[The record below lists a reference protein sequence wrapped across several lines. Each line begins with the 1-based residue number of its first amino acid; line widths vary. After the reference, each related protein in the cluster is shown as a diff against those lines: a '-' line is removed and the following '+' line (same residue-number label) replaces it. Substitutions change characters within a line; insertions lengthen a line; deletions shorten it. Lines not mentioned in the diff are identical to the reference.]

1 MTETEGDGIIDSE
14 VAAMMLGVSKDA
26 VRMMVM
32 RGKITPTGRHG
43 RRNAFRLQDVVAL
56 QTRRTKKK
64 KSE

>member
-32 RGKITPTGRHG
+32 RKKITPLGRQG
-43 RRNAFRLQDVVAL
+43 RKNTFRLQDVVAL

-64 KSE
+64 SA